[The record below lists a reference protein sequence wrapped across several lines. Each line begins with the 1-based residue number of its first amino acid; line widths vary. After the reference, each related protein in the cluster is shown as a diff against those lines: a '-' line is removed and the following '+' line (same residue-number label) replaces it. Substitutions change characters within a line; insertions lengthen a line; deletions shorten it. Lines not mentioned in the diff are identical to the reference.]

1 LFADDLEH
9 AAICQWNGIIYAAGW
24 ADGGVWFEYSEDGGT
39 NASPIPG
46 VGIRARICD
55 ADEQQPAIEVLTTS
69 ELVVAVD
76 RGGEVATYYSA
87 DQGATW
93 QPAGDGGAG

>member
-1 LFADDLEH
+1 MFANDLTR

-24 ADGGVWFEYSEDGGT
+24 ADGAVWFKYSEDGGRS
-39 NASPIPG
+39 ASLLPDG
-46 VGIRARICD
+46 STRARVC
-55 ADEQQPAIEVLTTS
+55 AAEQQQPAIEVLTTS

-76 RGGEVATYYSA
+76 QGGEVAMYFSS

-93 QPAGDGGAG
+93 QPAQ